1 MINILKLTS
10 ALVLKV
16 RTGADASG
24 NDLFRNVSLKKV
36 KPAATEQDMFDV
48 AQAIAGV
55 LSGTVAGVFRQDTDE
70 IVNA

>member
-1 MINILKLTS
+1 MVNTLKLSS

-16 RTGADASG
+16 RTGVDTNG
-24 NDLFRNVSLKKV
+24 NSLFRNISLKKV
-36 KPAATEQDMFDV
+36 KPTATEQDMFDV

-55 LSGTVAGVFRQDTDE
+55 LTATVAGLYRQDTDE